1 MLGDWMN
8 LATST
13 ALLAIESQEVIA
25 LRMAKLAKGDRAAQR
40 EAQIMV
46 QEKFMAFGE
55 AFANT
60 ARGGSSKAVVN
71 LYRKKVRANRVRLA
85 P

>member
-1 MLGDWMN
+1 MLGDWIN

-40 EAQIMV
+40 EAQVMV
-46 QEKFMAFGE
+46 HEKFVAFGE
-55 AFANT
+55 AFAKT
-60 ARGGSSKAVVN
+60 ARGDSSKSVVA